1 MIKKNIRICLWSSY
15 YLTACVWSKIKR
27 RKTQSTT
34 AQWKYKCA
42 LYLLH
47 SVFQLPL
54 YTSLHCCTKGI
65 RVDSVHHN
73 STFKSPFILSKM
85 ELTTGWDQ
93 KKEKKVAWKETWMNA
108 VEDWKMTRE
117 MDTGSGR
124 WLRIDCLKH
133 SPYSLF
139 ISRSQSSSFLTRL
152 FTCRSATSRR
162 RVKKSHRERDC
173 GGERG

>member
-1 MIKKNIRICLWSSY
+1 
-15 YLTACVWSKIKR
+15 
-27 RKTQSTT
+27 
-34 AQWKYKCA
+34 
-42 LYLLH
+42 
-47 SVFQLPL
+47 
-54 YTSLHCCTKGI
+54 
-65 RVDSVHHN
+65 
-73 STFKSPFILSKM
+73 
-85 ELTTGWDQ
+85 
-93 KKEKKVAWKETWMNA
+93 MNA

-173 GGERG
+173 GGERGQIEHPPLLCQSVSSVKHSSACSLQRGVWGPFHLTWLCKSFSLRPKGGECHRLDKVPISLMGPAAGRRRPGCGVKGEVKYH